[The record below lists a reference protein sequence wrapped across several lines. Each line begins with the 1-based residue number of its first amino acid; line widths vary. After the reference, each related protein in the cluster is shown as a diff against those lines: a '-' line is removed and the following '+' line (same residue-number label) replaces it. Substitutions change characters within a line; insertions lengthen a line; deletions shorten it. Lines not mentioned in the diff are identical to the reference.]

1 VSGPTIAA
9 VDAWQVMDS
18 RGRPTVAAAV
28 RLSDGSRAT
37 ASVPSGASTGSHEA
51 HELRDGGEPWLG
63 LAVGRAVAA
72 VRGPIG
78 EALAGLP
85 ADDQAAVD
93 AAMVDLDGS
102 PGLSS
107 LGANAVLAV
116 SVATAKAAAVAAG
129 LELWQ
134 FLTRDGS
141 PSVDLPMPM
150 VNIVSGGAHAAG
162 LIDVQDVLVV
172 PVGAPTFARAIEW
185 CFRVRHATADV
196 AGERGFSSSL
206 VADEGGIAARLP
218 RNEDALALVVEG
230 IHRAGLEPGRDMALA
245 LDVAATTFADPDGG
259 YGWRSE
265 NRRLTATEL
274 IDELVGWVSR
284 YPVVSIEDPAAED
297 DWSGWGEAT
306 RRLAVAQ
313 LVGDDLFAT
322 ALDRLRRGIDDGV
335 ANSVLVK
342 PNQNGTLTGARAVL
356 TTAREAGYTTVV
368 SARSGETE
376 DAWLADVAVGWRA
389 GQIKVGST
397 TRGERTAKWNR
408 LLEIEHRWPRQA
420 RLCPFPADP
429 VS

>member
-28 RLSDGSRAT
+28 RLSDGCRAT

-51 HELRDGGEPWLG
+51 HELRDGGVPWLG

-78 EALAGLP
+78 DALTGLP
-85 ADDQAAVD
+85 ADDQATID
-93 AAMVDLDGS
+93 SAMIELDGT

-116 SVATAKAAAVAAG
+116 SVAAAKAAAVSAG
-129 LELWQ
+129 MELWQ
-134 FLTRDGS
+134 FLIGDGD

-172 PVGAPTFARAIEW
+172 PVGAPTFAGAMEW
-185 CFRVRHATADV
+185 CFRVRHATAEI
-196 AGERGFSSSL
+196 ARERGFPTSL
-206 VADEGGIAARLP
+206 VADEGGVAAGFQ
-218 RNEDALALVVEG
+218 RNEDALALVLEG
-230 IHRAGLEPGRDMALA
+230 IHRAGFEPGRDVALA
-245 LDVAATTFADPDGG
+245 LDVAATNFVDRDGC

-265 NRRLTATEL
+265 GRRLDATEL
-274 IDELVGWVSR
+274 IDELAGWVAR
-284 YPVVSIEDPAAED
+284 YPVVSIEDPVAED
-297 DWSGWGEAT
+297 DWSGWADAT

-313 LVGDDLFAT
+313 LVGDDLFVT
-322 ALDRLRRGIDDGV
+322 ALDRLRRGIAGGV

-356 TTAREAGYTTVV
+356 ATARAAGYTTVV

-420 RLCPFPADP
+420 RLCPFPAGP
-429 VS
+429 